1 MKITEDGKKA
11 ILELSNGDMRKVLN
25 ILQSTWLAF
34 KNVTEENVYTC
45 VGHPF
50 KSDIEN
56 IVKWL
61 LNEDI
66 KTCYKNILEL
76 KTIKGLA
83 LTDIV
88 TEIHNSYVHRIE
100 FPPDMLRDLLID
112 LADMEYHLSK
122 STKENI
128 ELTALIAAFSEVRK
142 LSLD

>member
-1 MKITEDGKKA
+1 
-11 ILELSNGDMRKVLN
+11 MRKVLN

-34 KNVTEENVYTC
+34 KNVTEENVFTC
-45 VGHPF
+45 VGHPL
-50 KSDIEN
+50 KSDIEI

-76 KTIKGLA
+76 KMIKGLA
-83 LTDIV
+83 LWDIV
-88 TEIHNSYVHRIE
+88 TEIHNSYVYRIE
-100 FPPDMLRDLLID
+100 FPPDVLRDLIIN
-112 LADMEYHLSK
+112 LADIEYRLSK

-128 ELTALIAAFSEVRK
+128 QLTALIAAFNEIRK